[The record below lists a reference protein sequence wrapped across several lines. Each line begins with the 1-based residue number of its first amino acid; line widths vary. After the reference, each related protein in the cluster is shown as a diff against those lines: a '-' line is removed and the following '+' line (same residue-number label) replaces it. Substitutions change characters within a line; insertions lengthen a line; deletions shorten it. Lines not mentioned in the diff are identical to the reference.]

1 MFSCLHV
8 LHVLLPVG
16 GVGVAVDWGLSV
28 EEVCIDSM
36 LDMELGTGV
45 DVPVDELNGNFLAV
59 NMYIRM
65 CMYTPTSYCHTYG
78 TVAG

>member
-1 MFSCLHV
+1 M
-8 LHVLLPVG
+8 G

-28 EEVCIDSM
+28 EVCVDSI
-36 LDMELGTGV
+36 LDVGLGTGV
-45 DVPVDELNGNFLAV
+45 DVPVDEWNGNFLAV
-59 NMYIRM
+59 NMYICM